1 MSPKPRFTLQFAP
14 EVVAHLDTIERKYHS
29 LIRKTIDEQLT
40 FEPETEARNRKLLE
54 QPAPYDAAWE
64 LRFGPNNRF
73 RVFYAVSEAER
84 EVWILAIG
92 VKEGNRL
99 LIAGE
104 EFVL

>member
-1 MSPKPRFTLQFAP
+1 MSPQSRLALRFAP

-29 LIRKTIDEQLT
+29 LIRKTINAQLT
-40 FEPETEARNRKLLE
+40 FDAQTETRNRKLLE
-54 QPAPYDAAWE
+54 QPAPYDATWE

-73 RVFYAVSEAER
+73 RVFYSMSEDGQ

-104 EFVL
+104 EFRL